1 MSLFVKT
8 KKSQK
13 KRLLLYE
20 NFGIL
25 HRGPKVVYT
34 LFEMK
39 AEFQC
44 SGFSVQVSVFRFQV
58 SVFRFQCSGSAVSL
72 LTPET

>member
-1 MSLFVKT
+1 MQFVGDIHKMSLFVKT

-39 AEFQC
+39 AGFQC
-44 SGFSVQVSVFRFQV
+44 SGVGFQV
-58 SVFRFQCSGSAVSL
+58 SGSAVSL
-72 LTPET
+72 LTPDT